1 MPRSMRSLVLVAGFA
16 GTLVTGAG
24 AQDLSGP
31 SSPLLQPEWTVEPAR
46 GGGTHVVGY
55 LYNRSIKDA
64 ANVWLRVDRLG
75 ADGAVAGTYRRRVV
89 GDVLSGNRS
98 LFDVP
103 VGEGG
108 ATYRVAVETVDWV
121 KECR

>member
-1 MPRSMRSLVLVAGFA
+1 M
-16 GTLVTGAG
+16 
-24 AQDLSGP
+24 
-31 SSPLLQPEWTVEPAR
+31 
-46 GGGTHVVGY
+46 VGY
-55 LYNRSIKDA
+55 LYNRNIKDA

-75 ADGAVAGTYRRRVV
+75 ADGVVAGTYRRRVV
-89 GDVLSGNRS
+89 GDVLSGGRS

-103 VGEGG
+103 VGEAG

>member
-1 MPRSMRSLVLVAGFA
+1 MSTSTRALVLAAGLVCALVA
-16 GTLVTGAG
+16 GAG

-31 SSPLLQPEWTVEPAR
+31 SSPLLRPDWTVEPAR
-46 GGGTHVVGY
+46 GGGAHVVGY
-55 LYNRSIKDA
+55 LYNRNIKDA

-89 GDVLSGNRS
+89 GDVLAGNRS

-103 VGEGG
+103 VGEAG

>member
-1 MPRSMRSLVLVAGFA
+1 MPTSTRALVLAAGFVCA
-16 GTLVTGAG
+16 LVAGAG

-46 GGGTHVVGY
+46 GGGAHVVGY
-55 LYNRSIKDA
+55 LYNRNIKDA

-75 ADGAVAGTYRRRVV
+75 TDGAVAGTYRRRVV

>member
-1 MPRSMRSLVLVAGFA
+1 MSTSTRALVLAAGVVCALVA
-16 GTLVTGAG
+16 GAG

-31 SSPLLQPEWTVEPAR
+31 SSPLLRPDWTVEPAR
-46 GGGTHVVGY
+46 GGGAHVVGY
-55 LYNRSIKDA
+55 LYNRNIKDA

-89 GDVLSGNRS
+89 GDVLAGNRS

-103 VGEGG
+103 VGEAG

>member
-1 MPRSMRSLVLVAGFA
+1 MPTSTRALVLAAGFVCA
-16 GTLVTGAG
+16 LVAGAG

-31 SSPLLQPEWTVEPAR
+31 SSPLLQTDWTVEPAR
-46 GGGTHVVGY
+46 GGGAHVVGY
-55 LYNRSIKDA
+55 LYNRNIKDA

-89 GDVLSGNRS
+89 GDVLSGGRS

-103 VGEGG
+103 VREAG

>member
-1 MPRSMRSLVLVAGFA
+1 MPTSMRSLVLAAGFVA
-16 GTLVTGAG
+16 ALVTGAG

-55 LYNRSIKDA
+55 LYNRNIKDA